1 MKNKELDLDILMDI
15 FNKIAIEEGFKMVN
29 QIDARNYFSSKK
41 KFFKL
46 IDKLIECYIETEEYE
61 KCATLV
67 EVKEKNGWKRKT
79 SKKNAK

>member
-1 MKNKELDLDILMDI
+1 MMKNKELNIDLLIDI

-29 QIDARNYFSSKK
+29 QIDARKYFSSKR

-67 EVKEKNGWKRKT
+67 KVKEKNGWK
-79 SKKNAK
+79 KKNLTEK